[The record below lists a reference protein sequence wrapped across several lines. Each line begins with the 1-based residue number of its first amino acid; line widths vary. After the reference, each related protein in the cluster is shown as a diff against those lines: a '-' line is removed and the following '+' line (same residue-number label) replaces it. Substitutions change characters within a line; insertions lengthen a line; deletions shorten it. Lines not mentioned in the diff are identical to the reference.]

1 MILND
6 KEMGQLWEYVKSRYP
21 VLKNSY
27 AVDVNLERQLAT
39 KTLKFELSNL
49 TMQGVLHDF
58 GLRTKLEKVRE

>member
-1 MILND
+1 MILTD
-6 KEMGQLWEYVKSRYP
+6 KEMGQLWEHVKSRYP
-21 VLKNSY
+21 VLKDSY
-27 AVDVNLERQLAT
+27 AVDVNLERQLAI